1 MEVFCG
7 ICPGVID
14 RVPAEEAPQ
23 AAVEHFRQLHPLIRP
38 AFGQHYTALAATA
51 ACDACLAILE
61 LPWWEHLCT
70 PPTPAGGQDDRDG
83 HWLLCDACHDL
94 WARRMLGAWVRR
106 AWTVHVDRSPWLAR
120 SSPAVQLDA
129 RAQLATTLRLLVER
143 LDTGHRVTLPSP

>member
-7 ICPGVID
+7 FCPGVID
-14 RVPAEEAPQ
+14 RVPAEEGHR
-23 AAVEHFRQLHPLIRP
+23 AAVEHFRQLHPLVRP
-38 AFGQHYTALAATA
+38 ALGHYTALAATP

-61 LPWWEHLCT
+61 LPWWEHVCT

-83 HWLLCDACHDL
+83 RRLLCDGCHNL
-94 WARRMLGAWVRR
+94 WARRTLGAWVRR
-106 AWTVHVDRSPWLAR
+106 AWTVHVDRSPWPAR

-129 RAQLATTLRLLVER
+129 RAQLATTFRLLVER